1 MKRSERVHLGPAF
14 FAVGL
19 ISLITLAVGT
29 ELLYSLLMLATVGV
43 GVTLFYMV
51 FPGSRFFVIGLTNF
65 LAVYSCIFIFFI
77 EANFEPVP
85 LIYRQLG
92 FSMPVAAFLG
102 GSWYRRDTIR
112 RLLASPRLR
121 DERHFGRIFLWLL
134 PISVIGALTFPLAEL
149 APTAG
154 WITALF
160 FSSMGLISLIVLW
173 VSSDVC
179 TFLLDTGLL
188 FEDFFQ
194 RIKELL
200 VPIFAF
206 FTYYSMIVIVF
217 AAIYRIIDRFLSGTH
232 FLMQGEA
239 RDLTFTE
246 CLYFSIITLSTVGYG
261 DMVPL
266 SPLVRLIVAVQIV
279 CGVVLLLFGFSE
291 IITYSRERGRRQD

>member
-1 MKRSERVHLGPAF
+1 MKRSERIQLGPAV

-19 ISLITLAVGT
+19 ISMITLAVGT

-51 FPGSRFFVIGLTNF
+51 FPGSRFFVVGLTNF

-85 LIYRQLG
+85 LIYRQIG
-92 FSMPVAAFLG
+92 FAMPVAAFLG

-112 RLLASPRLR
+112 RLLDSPRLR

-134 PISVIGALTFPLAEL
+134 PISVIGALTFPLADL
-149 APTAG
+149 APTAA
-154 WITALF
+154 WITTLF
-160 FSSMGLISLIVLW
+160 FASMGLISLIVLW

-217 AAIYRIIDRFLSGTH
+217 AAIYRIVDRFLPSAH
-232 FLMQGEA
+232 FLVQGEA

-266 SPLVRLIVAVQIV
+266 SPWS
-279 CGVVLLLFGFSE
+279 G
-291 IITYSRERGRRQD
+291 